1 MKRKTIIAGNW
12 KMNPGTRDEARAIF
26 LATRRAIEK
35 NDNVTAIVCPPLL
48 YVRELA
54 GLAKGRKRL
63 FVGAQNCFF
72 ETQGA
77 YTGEVSAGQL
87 ADNGARYVIVGHS
100 ERRVMG
106 ETDEV
111 INKKIKV
118 AIKAGLTPIVCVGE
132 KERDSDGHY
141 LSFIQQ
147 SLNTLLMGIAGVD
160 LDQIIIAYEPV
171 WAIGKSEKDAMKT
184 HDLHEMAIFIRK
196 TLAKP
201 YGTTAAFKLPILY
214 GGSVGPSTVREHLE
228 AGVQGLLVGR
238 ASADPVSVVEV
249 IEAAASVK

>member
-1 MKRKTIIAGNW
+1 
-12 KMNPGTRDEARAIF
+12 MNPQTREEARAIF

-35 NDNVTAIVCPPLL
+35 HDNVTAIVCPPSV

-54 GLAKGRKRL
+54 TLAKGRKRL

-77 YTGEVSAGQL
+77 YTGEISAGQL
-87 ADNGARYVIVGHS
+87 RDAGATHVILGHS
-100 ERRVMG
+100 ERRAMG

-111 INKKIKV
+111 INKKIKA
-118 AIKAGLTPIVCVGE
+118 AIKVGLTSIVCVGE
-132 KERDSDGHY
+132 KERDSEGHY
-141 LSFIQQ
+141 LSHIQH
-147 SLNTLLMGIAGVD
+147 SLSALFMGIAGAD
-160 LDQIIIAYEPV
+160 LQFIIIAYEPV
-171 WAIGKSEKDAMKT
+171 WAIGKSEKDAMKP

-228 AGVQGLLVGR
+228 AGVEGLLVGR
-238 ASADPVSVVEV
+238 ASADVTTVAQV
-249 IEAAASVK
+249 IEAAGGVK